1 MKTYKELYSKYS
13 KMKKEDLV
21 KLLIIHDKAM
31 ETIIKNNDQI
41 INLGKDFER
50 INENIKKLF
59 KDE

>member
-41 INLGKDFER
+41 INLGKDFES

>member
-1 MKTYKELYSKYS
+1 MKSYKELYSKYS

-21 KLLIIHDKAM
+21 KLLISRDRAI
-31 ETIIKNNDQI
+31 ETIIKNNDQV

-50 INENIKKLF
+50 INESIKKYF

>member
-21 KLLIIHDKAM
+21 KLLISRDRAI
-31 ETIIKNNDQI
+31 ETIIKNNDQV

-50 INENIKKLF
+50 INKSIKKYF
-59 KDE
+59 KEE